1 MPDTA
6 HASHAAHA
14 RPRIRFG
21 VRSLLTATTIACVLL
36 ALLAQPIIEA
46 RRQQSLLDQATSFGA
61 RIARI
66 GSVSREQS
74 LGRFLL
80 AFFDSSYGHAPLYK
94 LDFSGTELCDDE
106 LAQVLSIEH
115 VRELD
120 LSGTKITDAA
130 LRHLDQWDF
139 LERLDLSATAV
150 TDEGV
155 LQLSDRRNLASL
167 RVFGS
172 QVGYGA
178 LERLDATLPYA
189 HFSEEK
195 AIEEAKAA
203 GIQVVDFPRFHES
216 PNGFH
221 VVRSGGE
228 AISAIAGM
236 NRRLSLTAQ
245 DVLHLGYLQSLR
257 DLTFHSVTLAP
268 DGLNTLR
275 PLANLKQVSIYYVN
289 LSDNDLNALAKQT
302 QLESLTIQGCPDIT
316 DAGLAQLKTLINL
329 KELSIGTCQRVT
341 KEGVASLA
349 GELPDCECE
358 NSEW

>member
-1 MPDTA
+1 MSKTA
-6 HASHAAHA
+6 PASRAALA

-21 VRSLLTATTIACVLL
+21 VRSLLAAMTIACVLL
-36 ALLAQPIIEA
+36 ALLAQPIVEA
-46 RRQQSLLDQATSFGA
+46 RRQQMLLAQATSFGA

-66 GSVSREQS
+66 GFVRRDQSV
-74 LGRFLL
+74 GRFLL
-80 AFFDSSYGHAPLYK
+80 AFFDSSYVHAPLYK
-94 LDFSGTELCDDE
+94 LDFSGTELSDEE

-115 VRELD
+115 VRELN

-130 LRHLDQWDF
+130 LRHLVQWEF

-155 LQLSDRRNLASL
+155 LQLSGQRNLASL

-172 QVGYGA
+172 QVSYGA

-189 HFSEEK
+189 HFCEEK

-203 GIQVVDFPRFHES
+203 GIQVVDFPRFHDS

-221 VVRSGGE
+221 TARSGGE
-228 AISAIAGM
+228 AINAIAGM
-236 NRRLSLTAQ
+236 NRRLSLSAQ

-257 DLTFHSVTLAP
+257 DIRFHTVTLAP
-268 DGLNTLR
+268 DSLSTLR
-275 PLANLKQVSIYYVN
+275 PLANLRLLAIHSTN
-289 LSDNDLNALAKQT
+289 LSDDDLQSLAKQT
-302 QLESLTIQGCPDIT
+302 QLESLTIHGCPDIT

-329 KELSIGTCQRVT
+329 KELSIGSCRRVT
-341 KEGVASLA
+341 KEGVASLVE
-349 GELPDCECE
+349 ELPDCECE
-358 NSEW
+358 Y